1 MTTMTEKNNLAQT
14 YLDVAGVMFVA
25 IDRQGTVT
33 LVNKKGCELRAW
45 NYNSAFDTTFK
56 SINEYEFMEKI
67 GSFYDALDY
76 ANKYNI

>member
-1 MTTMTEKNNLAQT
+1 MKREEVQVGIYIIANGFLFRIME
-14 YLDVAGVMFVA
+14 
-25 IDRQGTVT
+25 
-33 LVNKKGCELRAW
+33 VNKKGCELRAW